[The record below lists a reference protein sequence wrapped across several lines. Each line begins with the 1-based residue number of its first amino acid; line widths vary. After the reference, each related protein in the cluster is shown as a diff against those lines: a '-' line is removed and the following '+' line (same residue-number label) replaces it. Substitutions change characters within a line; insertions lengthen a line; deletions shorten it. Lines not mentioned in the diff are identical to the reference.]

1 MYITPR
7 VKIQQEFLQVP
18 VYAEFPLPAF
28 IIGPN
33 YALTRYSD
41 SDEKKHTALGT
52 YNGVMVDGGNSY
64 VSAENTTYDFPNVP
78 AGGDVDH
85 SYTKVYA
92 EAVKAIYFPLPS
104 LSEAFSGSV
113 AFVTH
118 PVTTA
123 RYSNKVRFV
132 GATLKTGNGY
142 SRSSCFSNR
151 DVAVHD
157 LIDITDGTNV
167 TQARVTAVSAETSD
181 TDGNLSATV
190 GAVIAEGSTTLP
202 SSTPHPGQITN
213 YYVFT
218 VAAVDFSALDVVG
231 KYLTIR
237 HAKDSSGVY
246 KIISLGATVHEL
258 VVDRAFAQLSGADR
272 KWHINGVYN
281 DIGNTPWECV
291 EYNNGPSYTHT
302 TPSANTTYTV
312 ANTSTAYFGYS
323 AKGVLTD
330 RYTATVTT
338 EGNAA
343 AVRFTITSEQGVF
356 AAKYNVGLVADVLTI
371 DLANGNV
378 QRLDFDR
385 GEDSATTFAV
395 GDSWSYAVVA
405 EVEPV
410 NPVASGTYTGTTDMV
425 YKLTVERGG
434 AFYDAT
440 NASTCARLVITS
452 SDVDTSSV
460 VLPKLDTSFKL
471 GSFGARAT
479 FEVGTA
485 GVAAGELI
493 LGDIYYVP
501 VTAARL
507 GAYTVVTLSEDL
519 AEATFLAA
527 NPTLTASLS
536 VAQAAI
542 RIPEVSDAL
551 LDLKNWT
558 QEDSYITINSD
569 ITTYDSKL
577 IAEGVPA
584 RLPITSAKLFVEHRD
599 LLQDHIVAI
608 DSVRDQAAVLQKLG
622 TVHPDNPLAQAVSD
636 AVLNSANQIVYFI
649 GVGTND
655 LAGYTEAIRISEK
668 SDKVYSFVPLTFN
681 REIQD
686 AVVGHVNAYST
697 PEVGRWRIAWLAVE
711 DKKTSFMY
719 NLKENGDPFTATVT
733 DDPSVSGT
741 QYRLV
746 SVAGASFIDDGVRPN
761 DTVRINFRSDS
772 DGNSTYDE
780 YVVDHVRTNTS
791 LTVTKPLAVAISNP
805 VKVQVVR
812 NYTKSERANN
822 IAHIGGDYNNRR
834 VRVVF
839 PDTYKDSEGVVK
851 QGYIAAAGLA
861 GLRSGVVPHLGLTN
875 SQFYGAA
882 DLSKVVIEFSQDDL
896 DTMAEQ
902 GIWIISQEV
911 VGATAYVRHQLT
923 TDTRSL
929 NTSEDSITTNVDNI
943 SYALKHTLA
952 PFIGRFNVN
961 NENIAAVREAIVKE
975 LTYRASSTRV
985 ERAGN
990 QLTSFTP
997 QDDIILLAANSTY
1010 KDMIDVEV
1018 RLNVPYPI
1026 NYINLKLIVG

>member
-7 VKIQQEFLQVP
+7 VKIQQEFLQLP

-33 YALTRYSD
+33 YALTRYNE
-41 SDEKKHTALGT
+41 EKEHTVLGT
-52 YNGVMVDGGNSY
+52 YNGAAVGSGNSY
-64 VSAENTTYDFPNVP
+64 IPTENTTYDFPNIV

-92 EAVKAIYFPLPS
+92 ESVKATYFPLTS
-104 LSEAFSGSV
+104 LGEGFSDSV
-113 AFVTH
+113 EFVTH
-118 PVTTA
+118 PVTGA
-123 RYSNKVRFV
+123 RYPNKIRFAGV
-132 GATLKTGNGY
+132 TLKTGHGY
-142 SRSSCFSNR
+142 FRSACFSNR

-157 LIDITDGTNV
+157 LIDITDGTNT
-167 TQARVTAVSAETSD
+167 TQARIVAVDAETSD
-181 TDGNLSATV
+181 IDGSLASTV
-190 GAVIAEGSTTLP
+190 GDVLASGTT
-202 SSTPHPGQITN
+202 GQVTD
-213 YYVFT
+213 VTTFT
-218 VAAVDFSALDVVG
+218 VSGTDFSALNVVG

-237 HAKDSSGVY
+237 HIKDSPGVY
-246 KIISLGATVHEL
+246 KIVSLGATVHEL
-258 VVDRAFAQLSGADR
+258 IVDRPFAAPTSADR
-272 KWHINGVYN
+272 HWYVNGAYN
-281 DIGNTPWECV
+281 DLGNTPWECV
-291 EYNNGPSYTHT
+291 EYSNAPTYAYT
-302 TPSANTTYTV
+302 TPSANTTVTV
-312 ANTSTAYFGYS
+312 ANTSTAYYGYA
-323 AKGVLTD
+323 AKRVLTD
-330 RYTATVTT
+330 TYTATVTT
-338 EGNAA
+338 GGNAA
-343 AVRFTITSEQGVF
+343 AVKFTITSAQGVF
-356 AAKYNVGLVADVLTI
+356 ASKRNVGLVANVLTI
-371 DLANGNV
+371 DNANGNV
-378 QRLDFDR
+378 QKLDFTRAGGDP
-385 GEDSATTFAV
+385 ATVFAV
-395 GDSWSYAVVA
+395 GDSWSYNVVA
-405 EVEPV
+405 EVSPV
-410 NPVASGTYTGTTDMV
+410 NPEVSGTYVGTSDMI
-425 YKLTVERGG
+425 YKLAVERGG
-434 AFYDAT
+434 AFYDGT

-460 VLPKLDTSFKL
+460 VLPKIDTSFKL

-479 FEVGTA
+479 FTEGTA
-485 GVAAGELI
+485 GNGLNELI
-493 LGDIYYVP
+493 LGDVYYVP

-527 NPTLTASLS
+527 DPTLTATLSL
-536 VAQAAI
+536 AQASI
-542 RIPEVSDAL
+542 RIPEAADTL
-551 LDLKNWT
+551 LGLKNWA

-584 RLPITSAKLFVEHRD
+584 RLLITSAKLFVEHRD
-599 LLQDHIVAI
+599 LLQDHITAI
-608 DSVRDQAAVLQKLG
+608 DSVRDQASVVKKLG

-636 AVLNSANQIVYFI
+636 AVLNSANQLVYFI

-668 SDKVYSFVPLTFN
+668 SDKVYSFVPLTFD

-686 AVVGHVNAYST
+686 AVVEHVNAYST

-711 DKKTSFMY
+711 DKKTSFIY

-733 DDPSVSGT
+733 DDPAVSGT
-741 QYRLV
+741 QYRFV

-761 DTVRINFRSDS
+761 DTVRLNFRSDS
-772 DGNSTYDE
+772 DGNVVYDE

-791 LTVTKPLAVAISNP
+791 LTITKPLAAAINSP
-805 VKVQVVR
+805 VKVQVIR

-834 VRVVF
+834 VRSVF
-839 PDTYKDSEGVVK
+839 PDTYKDGNGVVK

-875 SQFYGAA
+875 SQFLGAH
-882 DLSKVVIEFSQDDL
+882 DLSKVVIEFSQDEL

-911 VGATAYVRHQLT
+911 IGATAYVRHQLT
-923 TDTRSL
+923 TDTSSL

-961 NENIAAVREAIVKE
+961 NENIAAIREAIVKE

-997 QDDIILLAANSTY
+997 KDDIILLEANATY
-1010 KDMIDVEV
+1010 KDMINVEV